1 MLPAALPDRAGSPTV
16 VLTHG
21 ASFLTHEPLV
31 PSCAARSSI
40 DVLTS
45 CSGARLRAAARACV
59 VGVAPPGLGVCVVAR
74 PTRASRHA
82 ACSGSVP
89 GRGAR
94 GGGGV
99 GRLLLLEIA
108 ENYGELRRDDGGS
121 ERGLEVHA
129 LERWCGAGRESA
141 RAVVGVVCGLCVCH
155 LFARRDGAGGCDE
168 TAVSRARDPP
178 TAFADRGLKM
188 VREVCGTN
196 TALDRRK
203 PPTGLERRTS
213 RSARVASRRHLEMC
227 VAIINVC

>member
-1 MLPAALPDRAGSPTV
+1 MVTISSSQRVLPAALPDRSGSPTV

-21 ASFLTHEPLV
+21 ASFSTHEPLV

-40 DVLTS
+40 GVLTS

-59 VGVAPPGLGVCVVAR
+59 VGVAPPGVRVCVVAR
-74 PTRASRHA
+74 PMCASRHFA
-82 ACSGSVP
+82 FAERVRC
-89 GRGAR
+89 RGAR

-121 ERGLEVHA
+121 ERGLEVRA

-155 LFARRDGAGGCDE
+155 LCAHRDWGGADE
-168 TAVSRARDPP
+168 S
-178 TAFADRGLKM
+178 
-188 VREVCGTN
+188 TN
-196 TALDRRK
+196 HERTR
-203 PPTGLERRTS
+203 ERR
-213 RSARVASRRHLEMC
+213 
-227 VAIINVC
+227 

>member
-1 MLPAALPDRAGSPTV
+1 MGPFFWAVRAQTVTLCWAQRVLPAALPDRAGSPTV

-45 CSGARLRAAARACV
+45 GSGARLRAAARACV
-59 VGVAPPGLGVCVVAR
+59 VSVALPGVRVCVVAR
-74 PTRASRHA
+74 PTRASRYA
-82 ACSGSVP
+82 ACAESVP

-121 ERGLEVHA
+121 ERGLEVRA

-155 LFARRDGAGGCDE
+155 PFFTR
-168 TAVSRARDPP
+168 
-178 TAFADRGLKM
+178 
-188 VREVCGTN
+188 N
-196 TALDRRK
+196 
-203 PPTGLERRTS
+203 
-213 RSARVASRRHLEMC
+213 
-227 VAIINVC
+227 

>member
-1 MLPAALPDRAGSPTV
+1 MQSGNRRGSSQRVLPAALPDRSGSPTV

-21 ASFLTHEPLV
+21 ASFSTYEPLV
-31 PSCAARSSI
+31 PSCAARSST

-121 ERGLEVHA
+121 ERGLEVRA

-155 LFARRDGAGGCDE
+155 PFFTRNGGGGAAMRRRRLVRVYDE
-168 TAVSRARDPP
+168 
-178 TAFADRGLKM
+178 
-188 VREVCGTN
+188 
-196 TALDRRK
+196 
-203 PPTGLERRTS
+203 
-213 RSARVASRRHLEMC
+213 
-227 VAIINVC
+227 

>member
-59 VGVAPPGLGVCVVAR
+59 VSVALPGVRVCVVAR
-74 PTRASRHA
+74 PMCASRHF
-82 ACSGSVP
+82 ACAERVRC
-89 GRGAR
+89 RGAR

-99 GRLLLLEIA
+99 GRQRLLEIA
-108 ENYGELRRDDGGS
+108 ENGGELQRDDDDS
-121 ERGLEVHA
+121 EHGLEVRA

-155 LFARRDGAGGCDE
+155 PFFTRNGGG
-168 TAVSRARDPP
+168 
-178 TAFADRGLKM
+178 GL
-188 VREVCGTN
+188 R
-196 TALDRRK
+196 
-203 PPTGLERRTS
+203 
-213 RSARVASRRHLEMC
+213 
-227 VAIINVC
+227 